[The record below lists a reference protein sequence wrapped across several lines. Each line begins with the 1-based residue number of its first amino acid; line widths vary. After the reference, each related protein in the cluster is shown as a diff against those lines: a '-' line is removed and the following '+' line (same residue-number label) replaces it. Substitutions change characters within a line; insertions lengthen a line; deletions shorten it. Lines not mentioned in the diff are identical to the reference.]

1 LIRYAGGLIIFA
13 LADKIIND
21 CQNKSSQSKEQFML
35 STRVG
40 RRGQIVLPKEVR
52 MKISV
57 AEGDQIAFII
67 DGEQVIIKPIT
78 QTLLDMRGRVHVS
91 GKQDFDSIRKQV
103 KAKRAQE
110 SGSRDGS

>member
-1 LIRYAGGLIIFA
+1 
-13 LADKIIND
+13 
-21 CQNKSSQSKEQFML
+21 ML

-52 MKISV
+52 QKIRV

-67 DGEQVIIKPIT
+67 DGEQVVIKPIT
-78 QTLLDMRGRVHVS
+78 HTLLDMRGRVRVS

-103 KAKRAQE
+103 KTKRAQKW
-110 SGSRDGS
+110 GSQDGS